1 MENLAYEIGKKIKI
15 FRNKKKM
22 TVQELAD
29 AICKSK
35 ATISKYENGQIAID
49 ILTLYDIARALGV
62 HVEQVLYSEPE
73 SSDNLKSGDIPS
85 FFRNL
90 MRFYVYFFDGRNKGI
105 IRSVIDVLSKAE
117 DNSYK
122 VMMYMNIYDYEHY
135 QNCENTYWGFL
146 RHYDVLS
153 CLNVTNNDMPMEQV
167 MINILAPSL
176 DTPTKWGLFTGI
188 SARPLMPVATKV
200 LVSKKILAETPKLVS
215 DLHISKEDIRL
226 LKLYNMLPVTQ

>member
-1 MENLAYEIGKKIKI
+1 MPSVKA
-15 FRNKKKM
+15 
-22 TVQELAD
+22 
-29 AICKSK
+29 K

-105 IRSVIDVLSKAE
+105 IRCVIDVLSKAE

>member
-200 LVSKKILAETPKLVS
+200 LVSKKIIAETPKLVS